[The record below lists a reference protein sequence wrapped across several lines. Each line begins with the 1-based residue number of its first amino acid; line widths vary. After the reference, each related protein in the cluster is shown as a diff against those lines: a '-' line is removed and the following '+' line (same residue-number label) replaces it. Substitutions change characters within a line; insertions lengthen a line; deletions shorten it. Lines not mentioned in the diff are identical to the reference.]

1 MTSRYFSD
9 LASAKKIKM
18 KLSKNKDKSKNIR
31 YNLVPEIV
39 KVTLADGKVEIID
52 LRKKKYM
59 KSDEI
64 QQQ

>member
-9 LASAKKIKM
+9 LASAKKIKI

-39 KVTLADGKVEIID
+39 KVTLANGKVETID
-52 LRKKKYM
+52 LRKKK
-59 KSDEI
+59 
-64 QQQ
+64 

>member
-1 MTSRYFSD
+1 MTSRYFPD
-9 LASAKKIKM
+9 LASAKKIKI
-18 KLSKNKDKSKNIR
+18 KLSKNKDKSKNIS

-39 KVTLADGKVEIID
+39 KVTLADGKVETID

>member
-1 MTSRYFSD
+1 MTSRYFAD
-9 LASAKKIKM
+9 LASAKKIRI

-52 LRKKKYM
+52 LRKKK
-59 KSDEI
+59 
-64 QQQ
+64 